1 MTASKAV
8 DAVRL
13 GAIEIVLPTAGEPNC
28 YIFHDLAGL
37 FGDDFNSE
45 ALDRFKAE
53 WKKRG
58 KRGRLDLDCEA
69 DAVSIYGGREA
80 VLEAAILICDLAIP
94 SVARPSRAEIES
106 ARAVIKRFKRPARVQ
121 WQVGDVFA
129 APLVDGSF
137 AIGQVLWEMTFA
149 KGFQGRSPTVALFE
163 HRSTSLTAVDLD
175 DALTARTLAILH
187 VQSDGLD
194 TGRWR
199 VLGRRPVV
207 DDPRSGPCTSR
218 DGLRTSW
225 DGLQILANAWYG
237 LTPWNAFYKDGYLD
251 DFLMP
256 GVKRP
261 AKVML
266 K

>member
-1 MTASKAV
+1 MTASLVSKAV

-28 YIFHDLAGL
+28 YIFHDLATL
-37 FGDDFNSE
+37 FGDDYNSE

-53 WKKRG
+53 WKKRR

-69 DAVSIYGGREA
+69 DAVAIYGGREA
-80 VLEAAILICDLAIP
+80 ILEAATIICELATP
-94 SVARPSRAEIES
+94 NVARPSRDEIEV
-106 ARAVIKRFKRPARVQ
+106 ARTALKRPPRVQ

-149 KGFQGRSPTVALFE
+149 KGFQGRAPTVALFE
-163 HRSTSLTAVDLD
+163 HRTTSPAVVNLD
-175 DALTARTLAILH
+175 DAITARTLAILH
-187 VQSDGLD
+187 VQSDALD
-194 TGRWR
+194 IGTWR
-199 VLGRRPVV
+199 VLGRRLVV
-207 DDPRSGPCTSR
+207 DDPHSGPCTSR
-218 DGLRTSW
+218 HGLRTSW
-225 DGLQILANAWYG
+225 DGLEILANAWYG
-237 LTPWNAFYKDGYLD
+237 LTPWTDRYLD

-261 AKVML
+261 PTVML